1 VGKHPHTILFVS
13 YLLPTEQHC
22 FVSDLLPTESL
33 IFKRCIIFDTQKQ
46 TGEKIMS
53 QEKLV
58 EGDDWR
64 SILKKAEEESR
75 AEEAPKLEKLELI
88 AGDWAITFL
97 DNGNAYSFERNNKTT
112 YGVSFVVNAKHITSG
127 GNFPNVA
134 WGITANSILKLLEPE
149 TNLIGCVLKLT
160 ATGSGMQ
167 RRYPSKTLIAPKV
180 K

>member
-1 VGKHPHTILFVS
+1 MGNYPHITL
-13 YLLPTEQHC
+13 
-22 FVSDLLPTESL
+22 FVSDLLPTEQYCFVSVL
-33 IFKRCIIFDTQKQ
+33 LLTKLLKCKRCIIFDTQKQ

-58 EGDDWR
+58 DGEDWR
-64 SILKKAEEESR
+64 SILKKAEEESK
-75 AEEAPKLEKLELI
+75 ADEAPKLEKLELI

-112 YGVSFVVNAKHITSG
+112 YGVSFVVNAKHVTSG

-134 WGITANSILKLLEPE
+134 WGITANSILVLLKPE